1 MKVYNFE
8 EMVEKFGIT
17 YTYNTDFNDKNK
29 VTVSQIFK
37 GFNNN
42 SNGDYETPE
51 KAFNTYISNKKE
63 DRERE
68 IKNLEALLSQ
78 LGFFAKIFNRTN
90 IKNAEE
96 KLEKWKNTPFNSNDV
111 KITHKEINKESLYEV
126 TMPELKVGDK
136 VYVAVVS
143 KNVVDEGVYEQE
155 IKDVSYH
162 LTPSSY
168 DETYEEQQIS
178 KTYLLGMS
186 YTASTADNILNNR
199 LTKKMDVEVE
209 TEFHNGYTYHYT
221 FINKEKAVALFNEKM
236 LEKIAFYQSKLI
248 K

>member
-8 EMVEKFGIT
+8 EMIEKFGIA
-17 YTYNTDFNDKNK
+17 YTYDIDFNDKDK
-29 VTVSQIFK
+29 VSVSQIFK
-37 GFNNN
+37 GFNIN
-42 SNGDYETPE
+42 SNGEFDTPE
-51 KAFNTYISNKKE
+51 KAFNAYITNKKE
-63 DRERE
+63 GREKE

-78 LGFFAKIFNRTN
+78 LTFFAKIFNRTN
-90 IKNAEE
+90 IKNAQE
-96 KLEKWKNTPFNSNDV
+96 KLEKWKNTPFNTNDV

-126 TMPELKVGDK
+126 VMPELKVGDK
-136 VYVAVVS
+136 VYVAVTS

-155 IKDVSYH
+155 VKEVYYH
-162 LTPSSY
+162 LSPNSAS
-168 DETYEEQQIS
+168 ESYEEQQVN

-186 YTASTADNILNNR
+186 YSVSTADNVLNNR

-221 FINKEKAVALFNEKM
+221 FMEKDKAVSLFNEKM
-236 LEKIAFYQSKLI
+236 LEKIAYYQSKLI